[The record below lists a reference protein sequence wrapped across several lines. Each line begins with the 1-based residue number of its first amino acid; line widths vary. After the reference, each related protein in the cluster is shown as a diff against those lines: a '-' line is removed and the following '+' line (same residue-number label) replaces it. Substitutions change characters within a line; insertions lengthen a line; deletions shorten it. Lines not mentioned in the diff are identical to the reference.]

1 MIQVSYP
8 ASVRGHLGKDP
19 DGQGTS
25 GPLTARRTGKR
36 FSRILRVL
44 DTRRIVQ
51 FAAVTLLILILFPT
65 SKLQAQ
71 SGTINGTV
79 VDPAGAVV
87 PSAQVQI
94 YDAATGNLTR
104 ETVTNSTGTFELL
117 PLAAATYNL
126 KITAKGMEE
135 VDRNGIVLD
144 QDQTLGLGELRMTI
158 GQTSQTVTVS
168 TETPTIDT
176 TSSNNSQVIDQRQ
189 VVEQPL
195 NGRDFES
202 LLTTTAGVVT
212 NNNSQ
217 FRLVFNA
224 TDDFYVN
231 GMRGTDNNF
240 FLDGIINTDIG
251 ANDGEYTDLSI
262 DAVGEFKTLTGN
274 YNAEYGR
281 SPGVMILVNTK
292 SGGDHFHGTLYEFD
306 RNTDFDANDWFSNH
320 ASPKSPRA
328 VLRFNQFG
336 GNAGGYIPI
345 PKISPRS
352 NKKAFFFFN
361 YEGTRASRPNGGTY
375 YTMPVPGMLG
385 LDTSGNKL
393 TSANLSPMY
402 RSGAM
407 VDCNGTT
414 TCTPISIPGYQD
426 QSSQHLPN
434 GEVANGQA
442 FQPGTVTYDATGEV
456 SGITTTAQTAGLYP
470 YAGNVIPSSQFNSQ
484 YTAMINDLTP
494 GYKGNFNRPFF
505 NNGYNDEEQVNFQD
519 TYTFYKNQY
528 ALRVDYDF
536 GPKANAFF
544 RYVDDRQ
551 QESQGFGIF
560 SGPSFPI
567 TPMYRKKPGKSW
579 AWELANVIS
588 PTLTNEAS
596 VGWLHLTQVVD
607 IVPGTSKSLY
617 DKSTQGWTFSD
628 LYPSTNTHDLAPAFT
643 DGGGYVSTGIFPAG
657 WTSTGNTVVANDDMT
672 KVWKNHIFKFGLML
686 DLNENG
692 QEGSWQENVSLGF
705 GASNQNPSNA
715 NNGMANMLL
724 GNATT
729 TSQSNAFVFGA
740 FHMYQYE
747 GYGQDTWKVTP
758 RLTLDYGLRYQFLGP
773 TYTAGKYHQY
783 YFEPDMY
790 NQSQAVTIN
799 TAPNIPGSAPTQ
811 GSICGQGVNN
821 GNGCTGINSYG
832 NPYNGMV
839 REGTDGLPKGG
850 MDFRYDNIGPRAG
863 FAWDVFGNGKT
874 AIRGG
879 FGIFYERYQQNTFNF
894 GGISNPPNVYT
905 PTIYGGNI
913 ANISASEVN
922 GTPLTTSGG
931 VLTVLK
937 KGMIPTTEGFN
948 FGIQQALPFKMAL
961 DASYIGNQSRHQIYL
976 HELEQLPLGYTNVI
990 NPTILGSV
998 NNVTQAILPY
1008 KGYSSIIQTDMG
1020 ASSGYNGLQFKVI
1033 RRFSNSLTFNAD
1045 YTWSKATDLE
1055 DVDGDQNTIP
1065 DYASIPKF
1073 YAPAGYDRRNVFNL
1087 QYVYNTPGLKGQNK
1101 LIQEVGGDWEFSG
1114 TVQFWSGTPCL
1125 SGASP
1130 SNDGCDLSSTGN
1142 LGDGGFGHI
1151 RPDYVGGS
1159 WAANHSHNQPAN
1171 QFPKWYNPA
1180 VFAVPANG
1188 SFGNFHRNT
1197 IYGPGIN
1204 QWDFSL
1210 YKNFI
1215 VHEESRFQLR
1225 FEGYNVFNHTQWGN
1239 VNNSLSAPDTPGTV
1253 YSGSN
1258 AGSAG
1263 QITSVHDP
1271 RELQLGGKFYF

>member
-1 MIQVSYP
+1 MTHVYCPMAGKGGYRSADFTGRDTFNLSLITRPVCLTQRIWDKTRSRLSLVS
-8 ASVRGHLGKDP
+8 
-19 DGQGTS
+19 
-25 GPLTARRTGKR
+25 TA
-36 FSRILRVL
+36 
-44 DTRRIVQ
+44 
-51 FAAVTLLILILFPT
+51 AALLMLLALSP
-65 SKLQAQ
+65 KLHAQ

-79 VDPAGAVV
+79 VDPSGAVV
-87 PSAQVQI
+87 VGAQVQI
-94 YDAATGNLTR
+94 FNAATGNLTR
-104 ETVTNSTGTFELL
+104 ETRTNATGTFQLL
-117 PLAAATYNL
+117 PLGAATYNL
-126 KITAKGMEE
+126 RINATGMKEL
-135 VDRNGIVLD
+135 DQNGIVLD
-144 QDQTLGLGELRMTI
+144 QDQTLGLGELRLTV

-168 TETPTIDT
+168 GDTPLIDT
-176 TSSNNSQVIDQRQ
+176 TSSNNAAVIDQRQ

-217 FRLVFNA
+217 FRLVFNS

-262 DAVGEFKTLTGN
+262 DAVGEFKTLSGN

-292 SGGDHFHGTLYEFD
+292 SGGQRYHGTVYEFD
-306 RNTDFDANDWFSNH
+306 RNTAFDANDWFSNH
-320 ASPKSPRA
+320 HGSARSILK
-328 VLRFNQFG
+328 FNQFG
-336 GNAGGYIPI
+336 GNVGGYIPI

-361 YEGTRASRPNGGTY
+361 YEGTRSSKPSGNTF
-375 YTMPVPGMLG
+375 YTMPVPQMLG
-385 LDTSGNKL
+385 LDSSGNKL
-393 TSANLSPMY
+393 TQADLSPMY
-402 RSGAM
+402 RPGAM
-407 VDCNGTT
+407 CDTNGTS
-414 TCTPISIPGYQD
+414 TCTPIIIPGYQD
-426 QSSQHLPN
+426 HSSQHLPA

-456 SGITTTAQTAGLYP
+456 SGITPAAQAGGMYP
-470 YAGNVIPSSQFNSQ
+470 YAGNIIPSSQFNSQ
-484 YTAMINDLTP
+484 YAAMINDFTP
-494 GYKGNFNRPFF
+494 GYKGNFDRPIY
-505 NNGYNDEEQVNFQD
+505 NNGFGDEEQVNFQD

-528 ALRVDYDF
+528 ALRVDYTF

-560 SGPSFPI
+560 SGPSFPV

-607 IVPGTSKSLY
+607 ILPGTSKSLY
-617 DKSTQGWTFSD
+617 DKSTQGWSFSD
-628 LYPSTNTHDLAPAFT
+628 LYPSTNTHDLAPAIN
-643 DGGGYVSTGIFPAG
+643 DGSGYINTGIFPAG
-657 WTSTGNTVVANDDMT
+657 WTSTGNTVVANDDLT
-672 KVWKNHIFKFGLML
+672 KIWKDHIFKFGILL

-692 QEGSWQENVSLGF
+692 QEGSWQENVSLNF
-705 GASNQNPSNA
+705 GASNQNPLNA
-715 NNGMANMLL
+715 NNSMANMLL

-729 TSQSNAFVFGA
+729 TSQTNAFVFGA

-783 YFEPDMY
+783 YFEPDAY
-790 NQSQAVTIN
+790 LPSQAVTIN

-811 GSICGQGVNN
+811 GSICGNTTSYGCAGVTNV
-821 GNGCTGINSYG
+821 G

-850 MDFRYDNIGPRAG
+850 MQNRWNNLGPRFG
-863 FAWDVFGNGKT
+863 FAWDVFGTGRT
-874 AIRGG
+874 AVRGG

-913 ANISASEVN
+913 GSISTSEVN
-922 GTPLTTSGG
+922 GTPLTPSGG

-948 FGIQQALPFKMAL
+948 FGIQQALPFKMVL
-961 DASYIGNQSRHQIYL
+961 DASYVGNQSRHQIYL

-990 NPTILGSV
+990 NPTILGTV
-998 NNVTQAILPY
+998 NNQVQAIMPY

-1033 RRFSNSLTFNAD
+1033 RRFSNSLTLNAD
-1045 YTWSKATDLE
+1045 YTFSKTVDLE

-1065 DYASIPKF
+1065 DYNQLPKF
-1073 YAPAGYDRRNVFNL
+1073 YAPAGYDRRNVFNV
-1087 QYVYNTPGLKGQNK
+1087 QYVYNTPRLTQFNK
-1101 LIQEVGGDWEFSG
+1101 LVQETAGGWEISG
-1114 TVQFWSGTPCL
+1114 TTQFWSGSPCL

-1130 SNDGCDLSSTGN
+1130 TNDGCDLNSTGS
-1142 LGDGGFGHI
+1142 LGNGGFGHI

-1159 WAANHSHNQPAN
+1159 WKESHSHSVPGGQSPMW
-1171 QFPKWYNPA
+1171 FNPA

-1188 SFGNFHRNT
+1188 TFGNFHRNT

-1204 QWDFSL
+1204 NWNLSL
-1210 YKNFI
+1210 DKNI
-1215 VHEESRFQLR
+1215 IINENTRFQLR
-1225 FEGYNVFNHTQWGN
+1225 FEGFNIFNHTQWAN
-1239 VNNSLSAPDTPGTV
+1239 INNGLSAPDIAGTTF
-1253 YSGSN
+1253 SGSN
-1258 AGSAG
+1258 AGSSG

-1271 RELQLGGKFYF
+1271 REFQFGGKFYF